1 MHLYRSWGSR
11 LFDTLNYVLMFL
23 IASVTVIP
31 FLLNVTGSFA
41 SPEEALHKNFILIP
55 EHFSLEAYRYI
66 FSTNI
71 IPRSLL
77 VTIFITIAGTVIN
90 IVLTSL
96 MAFPLA
102 TKRLRLRRPI
112 MLMVIFS
119 MLFSGG
125 MIPTY
130 LVIKSLGLLNTY
142 GALLLPSA
150 ISAFYLII
158 LKNFFMQLPDELED
172 SARIDGCNDLQTLFR
187 IVIPLSM
194 PAIAT
199 LTLFYAVGH
208 WNTFFNALLYINDSA
223 KFPIQVWL
231 RTIVILSQTGIGDSA
246 NSFEGAIP
254 PGKTI
259 QMSVIVVSTLPILVV
274 YPFLQKHFAKGV
286 LLGSVKE

>member
-1 MHLYRSWGSR
+1 MYLYRSWGSR
-11 LFDTLNYVLMFL
+11 LFDSINYVLLFIL
-23 IASVTVIP
+23 AFVTVIP

-41 SPEEALHKNFILIP
+41 SPEEALRKSFILLP
-55 EHFSLEAYRYI
+55 EQFSLEAYRYI
-66 FSTNI
+66 FSSNI
-71 IPRSLL
+71 IPHSLL
-77 VTIFITIAGTVIN
+77 ITVFITVVGTAIN
-90 IVLTSL
+90 IIFTSL

-102 TKRLRLRRPI
+102 NKRLRVRQPVL
-112 MLMVIFS
+112 LLVIFS

-142 GALLLPSA
+142 GALMLPGA

-172 SARIDGCNDLQTLFR
+172 SARIDGCNDVQVLFR
-187 IVIPLSM
+187 IVVPLSM

-208 WNTFFNALLYINDSA
+208 WNQFFNALLYINDSA

-231 RTIVILSQTGIGDSA
+231 RQIVILSQTGIGDSA
-246 NSFEGAIP
+246 NSFEGVVP

-259 QMSVIVVSTLPILVV
+259 QMSVTVVSTVPILMV
-274 YPFLQKHFAKGV
+274 YPFLQRHFAKGV

>member
-1 MHLYRSWGSR
+1 MHAQRSWGGL
-11 LFDTLNYVLMFL
+11 LFDVLNYVLLFL
-23 IASVTVIP
+23 MAFVTVIP

-41 SPEEALHKNFILIP
+41 SPAEALQKNFILIP
-55 EHFSLEAYRYI
+55 EQFSLEAYRYI

-77 VTIFITIAGTVIN
+77 VTIFITIAGTALN

-102 TKRLRLRRPI
+102 AKRLRFRRPV

-130 LVIKSLGLLNTY
+130 LVIKSLGLLNSY
-142 GALLLPSA
+142 GALLFPSA

-194 PAIAT
+194 PALAT

-259 QMSVIVVSTLPILVV
+259 QMSVIVVSTLPILIV

>member
-1 MHLYRSWGSR
+1 MYRTWGSK
-11 LFDTLNYVLMFL
+11 LFDSVNYFLLFLMAV
-23 IASVTVIP
+23 ITVVP

-41 SPEEALHKNFILIP
+41 APEEALRKSFVLIP
-55 EHFSLEAYRYI
+55 ETFSLAAYRYI
-66 FSTNI
+66 FSTNT
-71 IPRSLL
+71 IPHSLW
-77 VTIFITIAGTVIN
+77 VTIFITVAGTAIN
-90 IVLTSL
+90 IVLTAL

-102 TKRLRLRRPI
+102 NKRLRIRKPV

-130 LVIKSLGLLNTY
+130 LVVKNLGLLDTY
-142 GALLLPSA
+142 GALLLPGA

-158 LKNFFMQLPDELED
+158 LKNFFAQLPDELED
-172 SARIDGCNDLQTLFR
+172 SARIDGASDPQILFM

-208 WNTFFNALLYINDSA
+208 WNQFLNALLYINDA
-223 KFPIQVWL
+223 GKFPIQVWL
-231 RTIVILSQTGIGDSA
+231 RQIVLLSQTGIGDSA
-246 NSFEGAIP
+246 NNFEGGIP

-259 QMSVIVVSTLPILVV
+259 QMGVTVVSTVPILLV
-274 YPFLQKHFAKGV
+274 YPFLQRHFAKGV

>member
-1 MHLYRSWGSR
+1 MDRNRSWGSK
-11 LFDTLNYVLMFL
+11 LFDSANYFLLFLMAL
-23 IASVTVIP
+23 ITVVP
-31 FLLNVTGSFA
+31 FLLNVTGSFEA
-41 SPEEALHKNFILIP
+41 PEEALRKSFVIFP
-55 EHFSLEAYRYI
+55 KTFSLAAYRYI
-66 FSTNI
+66 FSTNT
-71 IPRSLL
+71 IPHSLL
-77 VTIFITIAGTVIN
+77 VTIFITVAGTAIN
-90 IVLTSL
+90 IALTSL

-102 TKRLRLRRPI
+102 NKRLRVRKPV

-130 LVIKSLGLLNTY
+130 LVVKSLGLLDTF
-142 GALLLPSA
+142 GALLFPGA
-150 ISAFYLII
+150 ISAFFLII
-158 LKNFFMQLPDELED
+158 LKNFFIQLPDELED
-172 SARIDGCNDLQTLFR
+172 SARIDGCNDLQILYR

-208 WNTFFNALLYINDSA
+208 WNQFLNALLYINDSS

-231 RTIVILSQTGIGDSA
+231 RQIVLLSQTGIGDSA
-246 NSFEGAIP
+246 NNFEGVIP

-259 QMSVIVVSTLPILVV
+259 QMGVTVVSTVPILLV

>member
-1 MHLYRSWGSR
+1 MYLYRSWGSR
-11 LFDTLNYVLMFL
+11 LFDSINYILLFVLAF
-23 IASVTVIP
+23 VTVIP

-41 SPEEALHKNFILIP
+41 SPEEALKKSFILIP
-55 EHFSLEAYRYI
+55 ERFSLEAYHYV
-66 FSTNI
+66 FSSNVIPHSLLITVFITVVGTAINI
-71 IPRSLL
+71 I
-77 VTIFITIAGTVIN
+77 F
-90 IVLTSL
+90 TSL

-102 TKRLRLRRPI
+102 NKRLRVRQPVL
-112 MLMVIFS
+112 LLVIFS

-142 GALLLPSA
+142 GSLMIPGA

-158 LKNFFMQLPDELED
+158 LKNFFTQLPDELED
-172 SARIDGCNDLQTLFR
+172 SARIDGCNDLHVLFR

-208 WNTFFNALLYINDSA
+208 WNAFFNALLYINDSA

-231 RTIVILSQTGIGDSA
+231 RQIVILSQTGIGDSA

-259 QMSVIVVSTLPILVV
+259 QMSVTVVSTVPILIV
-274 YPFLQKHFAKGV
+274 YPFLQRHFAKGV

>member
-1 MHLYRSWGSR
+1 MYLYRSWGSR
-11 LFDTLNYVLMFL
+11 LFDSINYILLFVLAF
-23 IASVTVIP
+23 VTVIP

-41 SPEEALHKNFILIP
+41 SPEEALKKSFILIP
-55 EHFSLEAYRYI
+55 ERFSLEAYHYV
-66 FSTNI
+66 FSSNVIPHSLLITVFITVVGTAINI
-71 IPRSLL
+71 I
-77 VTIFITIAGTVIN
+77 F
-90 IVLTSL
+90 TSL

-102 TKRLRLRRPI
+102 NKRLRVRQPVL
-112 MLMVIFS
+112 LLVIFS

-142 GALLLPSA
+142 GSLMIPGA

-172 SARIDGCNDLQTLFR
+172 SARIDGCNDLHVLFR

-208 WNTFFNALLYINDSA
+208 WNAFFNALLYINDSA

-231 RTIVILSQTGIGDSA
+231 RQIVILSQTGIGDSA

-259 QMSVIVVSTLPILVV
+259 QMSVTVVSTVPILIV
-274 YPFLQKHFAKGV
+274 YPFLQRHFAKGV

>member
-1 MHLYRSWGSR
+1 MYLYRSWGSR
-11 LFDTLNYVLMFL
+11 LFDSFNYVLLFIL
-23 IASVTVIP
+23 AFVTVIP

-41 SPEEALHKNFILIP
+41 APEEALKKSFILIP
-55 EHFSLEAYRYI
+55 EQFSLEAYRYI
-66 FSTNI
+66 FSSNI
-71 IPRSLL
+71 IPHSLL
-77 VTIFITIAGTVIN
+77 ITVFITVVGTAIN
-90 IVLTSL
+90 IIFTSL

-102 TKRLRLRRPI
+102 NKRLRVRQPVL
-112 MLMVIFS
+112 LMVIFS

-142 GALLLPSA
+142 GALMFPGA

-172 SARIDGCNDLQTLFR
+172 SARIDGCNDVQVLFR
-187 IVIPLSM
+187 IVVPLSM

-208 WNTFFNALLYINDSA
+208 WNQFFNALLYINDST

-231 RTIVILSQTGIGDSA
+231 RQIVILSQTGIGDSA
-246 NSFEGAIP
+246 NSYEGVVP

-259 QMSVIVVSTLPILVV
+259 QMSVTVVSTLPILMV
-274 YPFLQKHFAKGV
+274 YPFLQRHFAKGV